1 MQSIPSSS
9 VQSQPSPLKVTSPP
23 LSESQPIKE
32 KSSATPVLETTVV
45 VSKPSSTPLASL
57 PDSVPPQVESSALP
71 QSSEVSKALLSV
83 NEVVDV
89 VKDTPVVVDI
99 AQERESVKETLKD
112 TKSFVASISSLNIKT
127 TDYSKIDPALP
138 GLLTKISTDV
148 SELKKTAG
156 ELDALLTPSD
166 TPPDPE
172 KLAVLKEKLATQ
184 KTALLN
190 DVKKLNTG
198 LEALL
203 KNDKGQLTKRD
214 PAQVMKLYS
223 FTQGG
228 VDKAFASLLKST
240 NATEGYAEFVSQQL
254 SLEFTKADPNPQ
266 NRLESLINLL
276 EGPPTSSSKGPDL
289 ILKGINQYLYTKE
302 GDSMVTQIDA
312 MITKLNVPELAAKM
326 GDKATDC
333 KIRLAIHPIEVSPST
348 DDLPTIEKDILR
360 LQNAFPKDET
370 SRATYP
376 RSKWVD
382 IKYNYFSSAME
393 NLSTRITGLVDAQTT
408 QKQWQDLSHRL
419 LLLPKQDDMDNVF
432 VAVAKKHSEIRSG
445 NDNDPMFGKDY
456 TSITLDKN
464 ALGALTSRD
473 SKVCLANVI
482 FGDPEKQASGGKSA
496 LRYTGNIQGS
506 QATRITGKPF
516 TAPNQTDATLLV
528 GHETGTPH
536 STATHIAFAASMTS
550 HYRADK
556 EVTFSS
562 VGQDISSSTGY
573 IKFDH
578 PLLLLSLSDDWRP

>member
-9 VQSQPSPLKVTSPP
+9 VQGSSFSPKVTSPP
-23 LSESQPIKE
+23 LTESQSVKE
-32 KSSATPVLETTVV
+32 KVSVTPVSETPVV
-45 VSKPSSTPLASL
+45 LSKPSSTPLASL
-57 PDSVPPQVESSALP
+57 PDSLPAQVESSALP

-83 NEVVDV
+83 NEEVGPVEV
-89 VKDTPVVVDI
+89 APVVVNV

-112 TKSFVASISSLNIKT
+112 VKSFVASISSLNIKT
-127 TDYSKIDPALP
+127 TDYSKIDSTLP
-138 GLLTKISTDV
+138 GLLTKINTAV
-148 SELKKTAG
+148 SDLKKTAG
-156 ELDALLTPSD
+156 ELDVLLTPSS

-172 KLAVLKEKLATQ
+172 KLMALKEKLATQ
-184 KTALLN
+184 KAALLN

-198 LEALL
+198 LESLL
-203 KNDKGQLTKRD
+203 KNDKGQLTKID

-228 VDKAFASLLKST
+228 VDKAFASLFKST
-240 NATEGYAEFVSQQL
+240 NATEGFGEFVSQQV
-254 SLEFTKADPNPQ
+254 SLELSKADPNPQ

-276 EGPPTSSSKGPDL
+276 EGSPTSTKGPEL

-302 GDSMVTQIDA
+302 TDSMPTQIDA

-326 GDKATDC
+326 GDKASDC

-370 SRATYP
+370 NRGTYARP
-376 RSKWVD
+376 KWVD

-393 NLSTRITGLVDAQTT
+393 NLSNRITSMVDAQTT

-432 VAVAKKHSEIRSG
+432 VSVAQKHSKIRT
-445 NDNDPMFGKDY
+445 DNEVDPMFGKDY

-516 TAPNQTDATLLV
+516 TPPNQTKATLLV

-536 STATHIAFAASMTS
+536 STATHIAFAANMTS
-550 HYRADK
+550 NYKADK
-556 EVTFSS
+556 EVTFKS

-573 IKFDH
+573 IKFEH